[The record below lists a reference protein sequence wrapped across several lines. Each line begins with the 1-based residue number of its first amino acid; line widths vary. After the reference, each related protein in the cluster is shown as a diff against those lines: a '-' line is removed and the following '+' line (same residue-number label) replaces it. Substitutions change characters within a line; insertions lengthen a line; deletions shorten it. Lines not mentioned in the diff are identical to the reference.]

1 MEKEEEKI
9 SEKDLNI
16 LLYKVT
22 HDIKGPLS
30 SIVGLANVGLMEIS
44 DENAKMYLKRIKSS
58 TEKLHAFVSDLLNVT
73 KITIKDA
80 DQERINFQELLD
92 DILNS
97 LQFIPNF
104 KDIDIN
110 INIQESEPFY
120 SDSMMLYS
128 IFQNII
134 ENSIKYSDSSKP
146 QSYLKIKIKSKDKKT
161 IVEFEDNGIGI
172 EDNLN
177 EKVFEMF
184 FRATDNSGGNGLGL
198 YIVKKSIEKLNGTV
212 TITSKL
218 GEGTVTT
225 VVFNHFEPVTKQ

>member
-1 MEKEEEKI
+1 LINNQKENADE
-9 SEKDLNI
+9 LNV

-30 SIVGLANVGLMEIS
+30 SIIGLSNLALEEIE
-44 DENAKMYLKRIKSS
+44 DKKAAEYFLRIKKNS
-58 TEKLHAFVSDLLNVT
+58 EKLHTFVTELLNVT
-73 KITIKDA
+73 KISIKEA
-80 DQERINFQELLD
+80 DKELINFKDIID

-104 KDIDIN
+104 KTIDIKVS
-110 INIQESEPFY
+110 INQEVDFL

-134 ENSIKYSDSSKP
+134 ENSIKYSDQTKTK
-146 QSYLKIKIKSKDKKT
+146 SYLHIAIEVTKDKT
-161 IVEFEDNGIGI
+161 IVTFEDNGIGI

-184 FRATDNSGGNGLGL
+184 FRATDNSIGNGLGL
-198 YIVKKSIEKLNGTV
+198 YIVKKSIEKLNGMV
-212 TITSKL
+212 TLMSKL
-218 GEGTVTT
+218 GQGTI
-225 VVFNHFEPVTKQ
+225 TKITFRNL